1 MACALLC
8 LRVYKNKKLP
18 ATNYQLQTRL
28 FILCILKVTNAENSS
43 LQVMKMDRPQYT
55 LTRLDRMSQEE
66 FTAALGE
73 IWEETPA
80 IANRAWHNRPFEDVE
95 ALYRAMVAVV
105 ESMSE
110 TQQLDLI
117 KAHPDL
123 GSKAKMAQAS
133 VEEQSG
139 VGLDRL
145 SESEYER
152 FQSFNQAY
160 KDKFGFP
167 FIVAVKYH
175 TKESI
180 LDAFETRLQNGQE
193 EEIQQ
198 ALTEISK
205 IARLRLE
212 ALVEK

>member
-1 MACALLC
+1 M
-8 LRVYKNKKLP
+8 N
-18 ATNYQLQTRL
+18 N
-28 FILCILKVTNAENSS
+28 
-43 LQVMKMDRPQYT
+43 QYT
-55 LTRLDRMSQEE
+55 LAQLNQMSQED
-66 FTAALGE
+66 FTIVLGE
-73 IWEETPA
+73 IWEETPE
-80 IANRAWHNRPFEDVE
+80 IANQAWHNKPFKDVE

-105 ESMSE
+105 ENMSE
-110 TQQLDLI
+110 TQQLELI

-145 SESEYER
+145 SESEYGR
-152 FQSFNQAY
+152 FQSLNRAY

-180 LDAFETRLQNGQE
+180 LNAFETRLENSQE
-193 EEIQQ
+193 HEIQQ

-212 ALVEK
+212 AIVSN

>member
-1 MACALLC
+1 M
-8 LRVYKNKKLP
+8 N
-18 ATNYQLQTRL
+18 N
-28 FILCILKVTNAENSS
+28 N
-43 LQVMKMDRPQYT
+43 QYT
-55 LTRLDRMSQEE
+55 LAQLDRMSQSE

-73 IWEETPA
+73 IWEETSA
-80 IANRAWHNRPFEDVE
+80 IASQTWHNKPFEDVE

-105 ESMSE
+105 ENMSE

-123 GSKAKMAQAS
+123 GSKAKMADAS

-152 FQSFNQAY
+152 FQALNQAY

-180 LDAFETRLQNGQE
+180 LNAFETRLENSQE
-193 EEIQQ
+193 QERQE
-198 ALTEISK
+198 ALNEISK

-212 ALVEK
+212 AIINNGSSRVVITI

>member
-1 MACALLC
+1 
-8 LRVYKNKKLP
+8 
-18 ATNYQLQTRL
+18 
-28 FILCILKVTNAENSS
+28 
-43 LQVMKMDRPQYT
+43 MDRPQYT
-55 LTRLDRMSQEE
+55 LAQLNQMSRSE
-66 FTAALGE
+66 FTTALGE
-73 IWEETPA
+73 IWEETPE
-80 IANRAWHNRPFEDVE
+80 IANQAWHNKPFEDVE
-95 ALYRAMVAVV
+95 ALYNAMVAVV
-105 ESMSE
+105 ENMSQ
-110 TQQLDLI
+110 TQQLELI

-152 FQSFNQAY
+152 FQSLNRAY

-180 LDAFETRLQNGQE
+180 LLAFETRLQNSQE
-193 EEIQQ
+193 AEIQQ

-212 ALVEK
+212 AIINNQK